1 MINGEMFGITVP
13 LHNPLKVG
21 TLTNIIKDVAQKT
34 GQDWMKNIEEL

>member
-1 MINGEMFGITVP
+1 MFGITVP